1 MKIGKKIT
9 LSLIVYLL
17 IALSY
22 FVFLKFVVYDSED
35 LNGINLNFHSSIWEF
50 LNIHILDG
58 QKDISLLS
66 LTGST
71 LFYFLIN
78 FILSTFFGVLLGVL
92 LGKFKLIGN
101 ISDYFINFFR
111 VMPSIIFIVLFKYQF
126 KFVDY
131 YIYFVGVFASIWPI
145 LINTKSGVEKVNFVQ
160 REAIKIL
167 NLPLKKKLFSFILPE
182 AFPNIWDGMKIAI
195 GISFLITITCEYLN
209 PSLSGLGAF
218 LKSYENDN
226 CSPLVTMFIILW
238 IGLIGIIINLIFD
251 YLETKILWLKKQFST
266 HDESN

>member
-1 MKIGKKIT
+1 MKLLKKIFT
-9 LSLIVYLL
+9 SLIIYIV

-22 FVFLKFVVYDSED
+22 YIFLKFIVYNALDAETIELD
-35 LNGINLNFHSSIWEF
+35 FNKSIAEF
-50 LNIHILDG
+50 LNIRNLDG
-58 QKDISLLS
+58 HKVNLFS
-66 LTGST
+66 LTAST
-71 LFYFLIN
+71 LFYFSIS
-78 FILSTFFGVLLGVL
+78 FALSSVFGVSIGII
-92 LGKFKLIGN
+92 LGKIKWLGN

-126 KFVDY
+126 KFVDN

-167 NLPLKKKLFSFILPE
+167 NLPLKKRLFSFILPE
-182 AFPNIWDGMKIAI
+182 AFPNIWDGMKISI

-209 PSLSGLGAF
+209 PSLLGLGAL

-226 CSPLVTMFIILW
+226 LFPLVTMCIILW
-238 IGLIGIIINLIFD
+238 IGLIGILINLVFD
-251 YLETKILWLKKQFST
+251 FLETKILWLKKQFST
-266 HDESN
+266 NDESI